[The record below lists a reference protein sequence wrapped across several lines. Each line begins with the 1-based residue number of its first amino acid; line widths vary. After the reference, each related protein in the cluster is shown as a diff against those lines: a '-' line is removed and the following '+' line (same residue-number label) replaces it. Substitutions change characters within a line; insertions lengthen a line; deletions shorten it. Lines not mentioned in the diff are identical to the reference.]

1 MVHVHIYQWQL
12 TSSIS
17 SKLPSWM
24 RRILPSQ
31 IFLTNNKLFNFCLTT
46 ASVKNI
52 RWAFFY
58 EQKENIIIL
67 VFKKHN
73 LILSQLVINAFYW
86 IHLYMDMFWHYD
98 FYKYLTIST
107 ASVPRAPLGDVLFC
121 DLFHRLQLPN
131 QMRRFDDRQE
141 ALVSEGAIFT
151 LKTKK
156 KFHMK
161 VEIYS
166 KMISLSKCM

>member
-12 TSSIS
+12 TSSKS

-67 VFKKHN
+67 VFKKTFFFFKPARDKCVLLN
-73 LILSQLVINAFYW
+73 TFIYGYIMTLWLLQ
-86 IHLYMDMFWHYD
+86 
-98 FYKYLTIST
+98 ISDHRHRQCPVSAT
-107 ASVPRAPLGDVLFC
+107 WRCSVPW
-121 DLFHRLQLPN
+121 
-131 QMRRFDDRQE
+131 
-141 ALVSEGAIFT
+141 
-151 LKTKK
+151 
-156 KFHMK
+156 
-161 VEIYS
+161 
-166 KMISLSKCM
+166 SLSPPPAPQPDETIWWPSGSSR

>member
-1 MVHVHIYQWQL
+1 
-12 TSSIS
+12 
-17 SKLPSWM
+17 
-24 RRILPSQ
+24 
-31 IFLTNNKLFNFCLTT
+31 
-46 ASVKNI
+46 
-52 RWAFFY
+52 
-58 EQKENIIIL
+58 
-67 VFKKHN
+67 
-73 LILSQLVINAFYW
+73 
-86 IHLYMDMFWHYD
+86 MDMLWHYD

>member
-31 IFLTNNKLFNFCLTT
+31 IFLTNNKLFNFCLIT

-52 RWAFFY
+52 RWAFFH

-67 VFKKHN
+67 VFKKHYF
-73 LILSQLVINAFYW
+73 ILSQLVINEFYW
-86 IHLYMDMFWHYD
+86 IHLYMDMLRHYD
-98 FYKYLTIST
+98 FYKYLTIGT
-107 ASVPRAPLGDVLFC
+107 ASVPWAPLGDVLFR
-121 DLFHRLQLPN
+121 DLFHRLQLPD
-131 QMRRFDDRQE
+131 QMRRFDDCQE
-141 ALVSEGAIFT
+141 ALVSEGAFFT
-151 LKTKK
+151 LKTEKK
-156 KFHMK
+156 VSYESWDLFQDD
-161 VEIYS
+161 
-166 KMISLSKCM
+166 

>member
-1 MVHVHIYQWQL
+1 
-12 TSSIS
+12 
-17 SKLPSWM
+17 M

-67 VFKKHN
+67 VFKKHYF
-73 LILSQLVINAFYW
+73 ILSQLVINASYW
-86 IHLYMDMFWHYD
+86 IHLYMDMLSWHYE
-98 FYKYLTIST
+98 FYKYLTIGT
-107 ASVPRAPLGDVLFC
+107 ASVPRAPLGDVLFR

-156 KFHMK
+156 KFHMN

>member
-1 MVHVHIYQWQL
+1 
-12 TSSIS
+12 
-17 SKLPSWM
+17 M

-67 VFKKHN
+67 VFKKHYF
-73 LILSQLVINAFYW
+73 ILSQLVINASYW
-86 IHLYMDMFWHYD
+86 IHLYIDMLWHYD

-121 DLFHRLQLPN
+121 DLFHRLQLSD
-131 QMRRFDDRQE
+131 QMRRFDDCQE